1 MCIRDKLTFKVYLR
15 QSMQTICITRAH
27 GLSGLHGSTCIRP
40 AAAARSRRC
49 QAFAV
54 ARPRQT
60 VSYVGIIQ
68 AHERST
74 LEDRTGCSSTQAAD
88 SVNANSSC
96 LQQQTMYLSDPA
108 VCLNRDTMLQQAKS
122 TLRQVVTVSKQA
134 AQEVAAAFDPQQA
147 RSSSQHPVGIPSNA
161 AHHPAAAV
169 SQPQQPQPLQTLSRQ
184 AVRLTQA
191 VSEDVH
197 NAT

>member
-1 MCIRDKLTFKVYLR
+1 
-15 QSMQTICITRAH
+15 MQTVCKTRAH
-27 GLSGLHGSTCIRP
+27 GLTGLHGSTCIRP
-40 AAAARSRRC
+40 AAAARFRRC

-60 VSYVGIIQ
+60 VSYVDIIQ

-74 LEDRTGCSSTQAAD
+74 LEDRTGCSSMRAAD
-88 SVNANSSC
+88 SVDADNSS
-96 LQQQTMYLSDPA
+96 LQQQTAYLSDPA
-108 VCLNRDTMLQQAKS
+108 VYLNGETMLQQAKN
-122 TLRQVVTVSKQA
+122 TLQQVVTVSKQA

-161 AHHPAAAV
+161 AHNPSNAAHHLAAAAAAE
-169 SQPQQPQPLQTLSRQ
+169 QPQQPQPLQTLSRQ

-197 NAT
+197 NSTQV